1 MGHLKP
7 NKHCKTCDVKGNYT
21 CLECESIQIKNKGLY
36 VLECEYCMEYP
47 LKSYVEDELGGIF
60 CNDHCFKQ
68 MPYEN
73 EWKIIRRSV

>member
-1 MGHLKP
+1 MKIKP
-7 NKHCKTCDVKGNYT
+7 NKHCKTCDTKGF
-21 CLECESIQIKNKGLY
+21 Y

-60 CNDHCFKQ
+60 CNEHCFKQ

-73 EWKIIRRSV
+73 KWKIIRRSM

>member
-7 NKHCKTCDVKGNYT
+7 NKHCKTCDVRGDYT
-21 CLECESIQIKNKGLY
+21 CLECESTQIKNKGLY

-47 LKSYVEDELGGIF
+47 LKSYVEDELGGVF
-60 CNDHCFKQ
+60 CNEHCFKQ

-73 EWKIIRRSV
+73 KWKIIRRSA